1 MVSVELLP
9 VAIEGEIGLD
19 VCVLSS
25 RATVADLSAALQ
37 AATDDPH
44 VLKPFHKQRYSVC
57 RGCVNN
63 CCKYNAIWV
72 DLVAAERLAARQGLS
87 LRRWASRYL
96 ANDPDLPYP
105 EFRRRPCPFLKD
117 NCCTVYAERPLI
129 CRLYLCT
136 PMTDRLEK
144 LRCAVL
150 LAGEAALR
158 QRLVELG
165 YAPRTWTERY
175 LGQQLQQR
183 WQAGELTP
191 AAWHQE
197 QEQLDLLIANNPF
210 FSGRDY
216 QTVRLQECCT
226 PQLWQTLWTKGSD
239 RQEAFGWR
247 QSESGH

>member
-1 MVSVELLP
+1 M
-9 VAIEGEIGLD
+9 
-19 VCVLSS
+19 
-25 RATVADLSAALQ
+25 
-37 AATDDPH
+37 
-44 VLKPFHKQRYSVC
+44 
-57 RGCVNN
+57 
-63 CCKYNAIWV
+63 
-72 DLVAAERLAARQGLS
+72 
-87 LRRWASRYL
+87 
-96 ANDPDLPYP
+96 
-105 EFRRRPCPFLKD
+105 
-117 NCCTVYAERPLI
+117 
-129 CRLYLCT
+129 LYFW
-136 PMTDRLEK
+136 R
-144 LRCAVL
+144 
-150 LAGEAALR
+150 EAALR